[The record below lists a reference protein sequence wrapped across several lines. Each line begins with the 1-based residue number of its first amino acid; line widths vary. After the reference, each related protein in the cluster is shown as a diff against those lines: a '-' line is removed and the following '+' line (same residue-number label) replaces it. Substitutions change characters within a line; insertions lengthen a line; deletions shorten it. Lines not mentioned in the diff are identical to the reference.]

1 MAPKATKREA
11 CGPTTA
17 NFYLHSP
24 QRREDWHDFISFL
37 FFFFLSLKY
46 FKLFFFFKCYTFS
59 IIGPVAG
66 CEHALSTICSWYP
79 LLALNTILF
88 VIGSDISVLV
98 NPPLKTCLHV
108 ARSCLQ
114 A

>member
-37 FFFFLSLKY
+37 FFFLSLKY
-46 FKLFFFFKCYTFS
+46 FKLLFFLNVTLSPLLVQLQDVSMLCQLS
-59 IIGPVAG
+59 VAG
-66 CEHALSTICSWYP
+66 ILSW
-79 LLALNTILF
+79 L
-88 VIGSDISVLV
+88 
-98 NPPLKTCLHV
+98 
-108 ARSCLQ
+108 
-114 A
+114 

>member
-37 FFFFLSLKY
+37 FFFFLSNTSN
-46 FKLFFFFKCYTFS
+46 FFFLNVTLSPLLVQLQDVSMLCQLS
-59 IIGPVAG
+59 VAG
-66 CEHALSTICSWYP
+66 ILSW
-79 LLALNTILF
+79 L
-88 VIGSDISVLV
+88 
-98 NPPLKTCLHV
+98 
-108 ARSCLQ
+108 
-114 A
+114 

>member
-37 FFFFLSLKY
+37 FFFFLSNTSN
-46 FKLFFFFKCYTFS
+46 FFFFLNVTLSPLLVQLQDVSMLCQLS
-59 IIGPVAG
+59 VAG
-66 CEHALSTICSWYP
+66 ILSW
-79 LLALNTILF
+79 L
-88 VIGSDISVLV
+88 
-98 NPPLKTCLHV
+98 
-108 ARSCLQ
+108 
-114 A
+114 

>member
-24 QRREDWHDFISFL
+24 QRREDWHDFFS

-46 FKLFFFFKCYTFS
+46 FKLFFFINVTLSPLLVQLQDVSMLCQLS
-59 IIGPVAG
+59 VAG
-66 CEHALSTICSWYP
+66 ILSW
-79 LLALNTILF
+79 L
-88 VIGSDISVLV
+88 
-98 NPPLKTCLHV
+98 
-108 ARSCLQ
+108 
-114 A
+114 